1 MEQLVILKS
10 ELIHKRYKVEH
21 TIDRGSC
28 ATVYLGTDNLTKKKV
43 AIKVE
48 RADAPRQTI
57 PHESRVYLH
66 INNWEGFPR
75 MLFGGPEKCFN
86 ILVMEILGAS
96 LKHIFYD
103 LGKQFS
109 LKTILQLAD
118 QMLLRIQTLHGLNF
132 IHCDLK
138 PDNFVTGA
146 GDKSGQVYL
155 IDFGMARQYIHENQH
170 VPSHPYAPRF
180 VGSPAFASCNAHL
193 YRKLSR
199 RDDLESLGYVLLYF
213 AKGTLPWLNSSMETI
228 AEQFWHIQRIK
239 LGTSIEELCEGVLP
253 EFMDYLKYVRGLRYD
268 QAPDYNYLRA
278 LFRNVAVKYGY
289 IYDRVFEWHKPN
301 TVNV

>member
-1 MEQLVILKS
+1 MEEPVILQHQ
-10 ELIHKRYKVEH
+10 LIHNRFKVLH

-28 ATVYLGTDNLTKKKV
+28 AIVYLGNDELTKKKV

-57 PHESRVYLH
+57 PHESRVYQH
-66 INNWEGFPR
+66 INNWDGFPR
-75 MLFGGPEKCFN
+75 MLFGGPEKGFN

-96 LKHIFYD
+96 LKNIFND

-118 QMLLRIQTLHGLNF
+118 QMLLRLQTLHGLDF

-138 PDNFVTGA
+138 PDNFMTGC
-146 GDKSGQVYL
+146 GDKSGQVHL

-170 VPSHPYAPRF
+170 VPSHPYEPRF
-180 VGSPAFASCNAHL
+180 VGNPAFASYNAHL

-199 RDDLESLGYVLLYF
+199 RDDLESLGYILIYF
-213 AKGTLPWLNSSMETI
+213 AKGTLPWVTVQKPTFQ
-228 AEQFWHIQRIK
+228 EQFEYIQGIK

-268 QAPDYNYLRA
+268 EAPDYYYLRA
-278 LFRNVAVKYGY
+278 LFKNVAVKYGY
-289 IYDRVFEWHKPN
+289 IYDREFEWNKI
-301 TVNV
+301 